1 MKRTLSLLLA
11 FMMIFTVP
19 VFADADTDASNAA
32 AKIEAVSDENGQGTP
47 DAAPAGSENDENGT
61 NGENGGENNGETT
74 EQPKEFTTDTFENY
88 VVDKA
93 VATVDKMYVFDDVK
107 DIDMYKNALKRI
119 LAKNPELLDEALKG
133 IFNNLDPNS
142 EYYTAEEYNAFIQSL
157 SNELCGIGVI
167 VTQADD
173 KQGLLITSVIKNTP
187 ASKSGLKRYDTIIAI
202 DDVLIT
208 GLSLNEAK
216 PFIAGEKGSEVKITV
231 MRNGEKLDFVMKRD
245 TIISEVGYY
254 QLIENDTIGYIN
266 LSRFEGHC
274 AEFMGEAAKYF
285 KEKGIKNVIIDL
297 RNNPGGDLN
306 EFVEVC
312 QYFIPKGPVIHLV
325 GKDGKNKTTMYS
337 ELEERYFDLAVLVN
351 GHSASASEAFSGA
364 VQDTK
369 SGAIIGE
376 KTYGKGTKQIV
387 SRIISGG
394 GIRLTDAEYLT
405 AGERHIHGVGIIPDF
420 EIANKEV
427 KYDRK
432 YFEEITH
439 DKILKQG
446 DTGSVVKAYKQRLYQ
461 LGFDVGIPNDE
472 FDEKMFYAVMDFQ
485 YATGLYPYG
494 ELDLTTQM
502 KIEEIISS
510 GNIIIDKQ
518 LEKAIDIF
526 KTREIKDYVK

>member
-1 MKRTLSLLLA
+1 MKRILSLLLA

-19 VFADADTDASNAA
+19 VFADADTDASNAS

-47 DAAPAGSENDENGT
+47 DAAPAGSENGGNNA

-74 EQPKEFTTDTFENY
+74 EQQKEFTTDTFENY

-231 MRNGEKLDFVMKRD
+231 MRNGEKLDFMMKRD

-254 QLIENDTIGYIN
+254 QLIENDTIGYIS

-325 GKDGKNKTTMYS
+325 GKEQNNNVF
-337 ELEERYFDLAVLVN
+337 RA
-351 GHSASASEAFSGA
+351 
-364 VQDTK
+364 
-369 SGAIIGE
+369 
-376 KTYGKGTKQIV
+376 
-387 SRIISGG
+387 
-394 GIRLTDAEYLT
+394 
-405 AGERHIHGVGIIPDF
+405 
-420 EIANKEV
+420 
-427 KYDRK
+427 
-432 YFEEITH
+432 
-439 DKILKQG
+439 
-446 DTGSVVKAYKQRLYQ
+446 
-461 LGFDVGIPNDE
+461 
-472 FDEKMFYAVMDFQ
+472 
-485 YATGLYPYG
+485 
-494 ELDLTTQM
+494 
-502 KIEEIISS
+502 
-510 GNIIIDKQ
+510 
-518 LEKAIDIF
+518 
-526 KTREIKDYVK
+526 